1 MNAFDRFTAR
11 LNRALMAE
19 GHTCWFWR
27 IVAFGFSL
35 GVAVTGAAVW
45 VAR

>member
-1 MNAFDRFTAR
+1 MTAFDCFTAR
-11 LNRALMAE
+11 LNRSMMSE
-19 GHTCWFWR
+19 CHTCWFWR

-35 GVAVTGAAVW
+35 GVAVTGAAFW